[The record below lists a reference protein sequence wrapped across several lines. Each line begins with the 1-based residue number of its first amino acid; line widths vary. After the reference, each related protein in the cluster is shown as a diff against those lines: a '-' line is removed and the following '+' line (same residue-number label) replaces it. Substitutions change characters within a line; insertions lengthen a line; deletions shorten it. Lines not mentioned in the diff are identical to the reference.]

1 MALFLS
7 TTTNKV
13 DRKGRVSV
21 PAPFRNA
28 LAGLPFQGIV
38 AIPSFKY
45 PALQCGGMDWLES
58 LSAGIGAYD
67 FFSDEH
73 DALTAALFANAQQ
86 LAFDGDGRIVLPGD
100 LAAHA
105 NVTDQAAF
113 VGRGPTFEIWEPDA
127 FRAYQAT
134 ATQRAAEQ
142 ALTVR
147 AARPNPDG
155 GAS

>member
-28 LAGLPFQGIV
+28 LAGQPFQGIV

-45 PALQCGGMDWLES
+45 AALQCGGMDWLEQ
-58 LSAGIGAYD
+58 LSGGIDAYD

-86 LAFDGDGRIVLPGD
+86 LAFDGDGRISLPGE

-105 NVTDQAAF
+105 NISEQAAF
-113 VGRGPTFEIWEPDA
+113 VGRGPTFEIWEPEA
-127 FRAYQAT
+127 FRAYQAE
-134 ATQRAAEQ
+134 ATRRAAEQ
-142 ALTVR
+142 ALTVK
-147 AARPNPDG
+147 RPSGG
-155 GAS
+155 GA

>member
-45 PALQCGGMDWLES
+45 PALQCGGMDWLEKLAS
-58 LSAGIGAYD
+58 GVESYA
-67 FFSDEH
+67 FFSEEH

-100 LAAHA
+100 LADHA
-105 NVTDQAAF
+105 NITEQAAF
-113 VGRGPTFEIWEPDA
+113 VGRGPTFEIWEPEA
-127 FRAYQAT
+127 FRAYQAD
-134 ATQRAAEQ
+134 ATKRAAEQ
-142 ALTVR
+142 ALTV
-147 AARPNPDG
+147 G
-155 GAS
+155 GAKKDGA

>member
-21 PAPFRNA
+21 PAPFRTA
-28 LAGLPFQGIV
+28 LAGQPFPGIV
-38 AIPSFKY
+38 ALPSFKY
-45 PALQCGGMDWLES
+45 PALQCAGMDWLEQ
-58 LSAGIGAYD
+58 LSDGIGAYAI
-67 FFSDEH
+67 FSDEH

-86 LAFDGDGRIVLPGD
+86 IAFDGEGRIVLPAE

-105 NVTDQAAF
+105 NITDQAAF
-113 VGRGPTFEIWEPDA
+113 VGRGATFEIWEPKA
-127 FRAYQAT
+127 FRAYQAD
-134 ATQRAAEQ
+134 AVQRAAGQ

-147 AARPNPDG
+147 PHNPGG
-155 GAS
+155 GAT

>member
-7 TTTNKV
+7 TTTNKI
-13 DRKGRVSV
+13 DRKGRVSI

-45 PALQCGGMDWLES
+45 PALQCSGMDWLEQ
-58 LSAGIGAYD
+58 LSNGIGAYD

-86 LAFDGDGRIVLPGD
+86 LAFDGDGRIVLPGE

-105 NVTDQAAF
+105 HITEQAAF
-113 VGRGPTFEIWEPDA
+113 VGRGPTFEIWEPEA
-127 FRAYQAT
+127 FRAYQAE
-134 ATQRAAEQ
+134 ATQRAAQ
-142 ALTVR
+142 QSLTVR
-147 AARPNPDG
+147 PAANPDG